1 MSQRVAAGCSAARQ
15 GALMPTEPRP
25 VVPRS
30 VVLAIAVESESDPRT
45 VLKVLTGKTVR
56 GDVGERVRL
65 AALARG
71 VVLP

>member
-1 MSQRVAAGCSAARQ
+1 
-15 GALMPTEPRP
+15 MPTEPRP